1 MPSLPRLAIIMI
13 SCTTQTMV
21 DANSGAMKALGQ
33 KIQVHEDHPFV
44 MPGFVAVVAGSK
56 QSVTVCKRFRV
67 FNKPEKIIW
76 GRLTLTRSLFNN
88 EVYLTGVGSFFDE
101 APTSGIPYYIL

>member
-1 MPSLPRLAIIMI
+1 
-13 SCTTQTMV
+13 MV
-21 DANSGAMKALGQ
+21 DANSGAMKALGLTREDLQEKALCQ

-44 MPGFVAVVAGSK
+44 MPGFVAVVSGSK